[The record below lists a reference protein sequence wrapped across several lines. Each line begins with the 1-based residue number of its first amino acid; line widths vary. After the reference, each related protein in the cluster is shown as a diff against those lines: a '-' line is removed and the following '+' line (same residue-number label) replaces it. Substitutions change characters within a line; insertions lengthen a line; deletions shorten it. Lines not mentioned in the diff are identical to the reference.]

1 MKKPAFLSKCIFVI
15 TFMLIILTVKA
26 ANNFGNSFT
35 LDCGISDDSLMRK
48 NYEIT
53 FQNSSSTVYTDKE
66 ANNIKM
72 PLGSSLDLKSLLSG
86 IAKAFTS
93 DDEGR
98 IYSTGL
104 DGDTIKIYNSSF
116 TSLLY
121 SIPMDKCEG
130 IAVHR
135 ESGNIFLYATE
146 KNEGT
151 LSRFLISENGETIT
165 GHTLEGFDGK
175 GIVSLINGAGITDII
190 LTSDNK
196 ILVSNPESG
205 TVSRIDINGK
215 GEVCCHYSSNLIR

>member
-1 MKKPAFLSKCIFVI
+1 
-15 TFMLIILTVKA
+15 MLIIVTVKA
-26 ANNFGNSFT
+26 TNISTNFNTPG
-35 LDCGISDDSLMRK
+35 CGISDDSLMKR
-48 NYEIT
+48 NYEIA

-66 ANNIKM
+66 ADNIKM
-72 PLGSSLDLKSLLSG
+72 PFGSSINLKSLLSG

-104 DGDTIKIYNSSF
+104 DGDTIKIYNSAF
-116 TSLLY
+116 TGLLY

-130 IAVHR
+130 IAVRR
-135 ESGNIFLYATE
+135 ESGNLYLYATE
-146 KNEGT
+146 KNAGT
-151 LSRFLISENGETIT
+151 LLKFLIMENGETIT

-175 GIVSLINGAGITDII
+175 GIVSLFDGAGITDII

-196 ILVSNPESG
+196 ILVTNPESG
-205 TVSRIDINGK
+205 IVSRIDINGK